1 MKDLLQKW
9 NSLNLV
15 PRIVIGLVIG
25 IILAVTIGDR
35 AGFIAIFGTL
45 FVGALRAIAPVLV
58 FVLVI
63 ASIATKK
70 PGTKTN
76 MKPLIVLYLIGTFTA
91 AFMGVVAS
99 FLFPIHLEFTGLASV
114 DYRPPSSINAVLLA
128 LLMNIV
134 DNPVK
139 AIVNGNYI
147 GILAWALIFGTFLR
161 VIASDATKE
170 VLSNFSDAVTSAVR
184 LVINFAPLGV
194 LGLVFASI
202 TESGIDV
209 LATYGQLLLILV
221 ATMLVVYFIVN
232 PFIAF
237 LTMRQNPYRLVFRC
251 FRESAIT
258 AFFTRSSAANI
269 PVNLRLC
276 ENLGLNR
283 ETYSIAVPLGA
294 NIAMQGAAITITIM
308 TLATVH
314 TVGLS
319 VSFASAVLLCFAA
332 ALGAAGTSGV
342 PGGSLLL
349 IPVGAA
355 VFGIPEQIAMQAVG
369 IGFIIS
375 VVQDSCETALNSS
388 SDPLWIGA
396 VEQRQRIKEG
406 QPLLDFRITKS

>member
-1 MKDLLQKW
+1 MKGLLQKW

-35 AGFIAIFGTL
+35 VGFFAILGTL
-45 FVGALRAIAPVLV
+45 FVGALRAVAPILV
-58 FVLVI
+58 FILVI

-70 PGTKTN
+70 PDAKTN
-76 MKPLIVLYLIGTFTA
+76 MKPLILLYLVGTFTA
-91 AFMGVVAS
+91 AFFGVVAS
-99 FLFPIHLEFTGLASV
+99 FAFPIHLEFTGLASV
-114 DYRPPSSINAVLLA
+114 DYKPPSSINVVLLS

-134 DNPVK
+134 DNPIR

-147 GILAWALIFGTFLR
+147 GILAWALIFGNFLR
-161 VIASDATKE
+161 VASGEATKE
-170 VLSNFSDAVTSAVR
+170 VLSNISDSVTAAVR

-194 LGLVFASI
+194 MGLVFASI

-209 LATYGQLLLILV
+209 LATYGQLLLVLV
-221 ATMLVVYFIVN
+221 TTMLVVYFIVN

-237 LTMRQNPYRLVFRC
+237 LTMRHNPYPLVFRC

-276 ENLGLNR
+276 DNLGLNR

-294 NIAMQGAAITITIM
+294 NVAMQGAAITITVM
-308 TLATVH
+308 TLSTVH

-349 IPVGAA
+349 IPVGAS
-355 VFGIPEQIAMQAVG
+355 VFGIPEEIAMQAVG

-396 VEQRQRIKEG
+396 VEQRRRAKEG
-406 QPLLDFRITKS
+406 QPLLDFRSKKA